1 MTEVLK
7 TLINE
12 LQYARYKEQIKS
24 EWLQLAMVIDRTGA
38 LALLTIAVI
47 FTSVISL
54 HFSPS

>member
-24 EWLQLAMVIDRTGA
+24 EWAQLAIIIDRIGGLAILA
-38 LALLTIAVI
+38 LAVIITIVLTM
-47 FTSVISL
+47 
-54 HFSPS
+54 HG